1 MCNGLLFIIAAWLII
16 ANSDSCGCGC
26 ARENDC
32 DWGCARNNGCGC
44 GHTNHRQCR
53 ENGCGCE
60 NHGCASAV
68 NNCDNVRV
76 VGSCGC

>member
-16 ANSDSCGCGC
+16 ANADNGNCGCGC
-26 ARENDC
+26 ENDC
-32 DWGCARNNGCGC
+32 DWGCARNNGCG
-44 GHTNHRQCR
+44 HTHHRQCR
-53 ENGCGCE
+53 ENSCGC
-60 NHGCASAV
+60 NNDCNGCA